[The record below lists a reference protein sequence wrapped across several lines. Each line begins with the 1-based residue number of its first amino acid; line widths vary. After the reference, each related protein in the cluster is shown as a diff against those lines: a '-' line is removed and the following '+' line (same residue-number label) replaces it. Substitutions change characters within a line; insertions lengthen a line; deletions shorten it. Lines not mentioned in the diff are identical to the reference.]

1 MEEWK
6 VALEATQ
13 LLVPALGPV
22 PSEQS
27 LPVQVPEV
35 ALYLPAEQP
44 GAKALPVEQTSIH
57 LFLLVLLCLFR
68 VTTGPTILNR
78 AAGIS
83 AVGTKTLIILLIIG
97 VIHRRVEMF
106 VDISMVYALL
116 NFIGCLVLAKYLERM
131 GEV

>member
-1 MEEWK
+1 MN
-6 VALEATQ
+6 TFF
-13 LLVPALGPV
+13 LVFGI
-22 PSEQS
+22 
-27 LPVQVPEV
+27 
-35 ALYLPAEQP
+35 
-44 GAKALPVEQTSIH
+44 GMC
-57 LFLLVLLCLFR
+57 LLVLLCLFR
-68 VTTGPTILNR
+68 VTYGPTILNR

-116 NFIGCLVLAKYLERM
+116 NFIGCLVLAKYLERT

>member
-1 MEEWK
+1 MN
-6 VALEATQ
+6 TFF
-13 LLVPALGPV
+13 LVIGI
-22 PSEQS
+22 
-27 LPVQVPEV
+27 
-35 ALYLPAEQP
+35 
-44 GAKALPVEQTSIH
+44 GMC
-57 LFLLVLLCLFR
+57 LLVLLCLFR
-68 VTTGPTILNR
+68 VTYGPTVLNR

-116 NFIGCLVLAKYLERM
+116 NFIGCLVLAKYLERT